1 MSRRKRRRSSA
12 RKVGAPPGTLIY
24 TGEGVSHEVALELFT
39 YGPEVCERSTVT
51 RLEGPLAPPPGQ
63 VRWVN
68 LNGVHDLPALEVI
81 SAALGLHPLTLEDIA
96 SVHQRPKFE
105 TYGDYHYVVIRMIRS
120 VDGPD
125 GIPTLDDE
133 QLSILV
139 AGNTVVTFQERPGD
153 VLDALRERIEVGKG
167 RLRKMGP
174 DYLLYAILDLVI
186 DHYFAVLETFTT
198 RLDELEPELL
208 SSGDTTEHLERVHAI
223 RQELAIL
230 RRAIWPTR
238 DMLGALLRS
247 DDEAIT
253 QGVRTYLR
261 DAHDHAIQVLET
273 VELLRE
279 TASTLRER
287 HLALVSVRMN
297 EVMQVLTIIAT
308 IFIPLTFLVG
318 VYGMNFEHMPELKW
332 RWGYAAVWGGMVAL
346 ALGMLVYFRR
356 RRWL

>member
-1 MSRRKRRRSSA
+1 MSRRKRRKGTT

-24 TGEGVSHEVALELFT
+24 TGEAQGHEVALEVFT
-39 YGPEVCERSTVT
+39 YGPEACERQTLT
-51 RLEGPLAPPPGQ
+51 RLEGPLAPPPGH

-68 LNGVHDLPALEVI
+68 VNGVHDLPTLEAL
-81 SAALGLHPLTLEDIA
+81 SASLGLHALTLEDIA

-105 TYGDYHYVVIRMIRS
+105 AYDDYRYVVIRMIRL
-120 VDGPD
+120 VDGA
-125 GIPTLDDE
+125 GVPTLDDE
-133 QLSILV
+133 QLSIV
-139 AGNTVVTFQERPGD
+139 IAGDTVVTLQERPGD
-153 VLDALRERIEVGKG
+153 VLDALRERLLLGKG
-167 RLRKMGP
+167 RLRRMGA
-174 DYLLYAILDLVI
+174 DYLLYAILDLVV
-186 DHYFAVLETFTT
+186 DHYFMVLEAFTS
-198 RLDELEPELL
+198 RLDELEPELMR
-208 SSGDTTEHLERVHAI
+208 SRQTTMHLELVHGI

-238 DMLGALLRS
+238 DMLGSLLRS
-247 DDEAIT
+247 DDDAISPA
-253 QGVRTYLR
+253 VRTYLR
-261 DAHDHAIQVLET
+261 DAHDHAMQVLET

-279 TASTLRER
+279 TAATLHER

-308 IFIPLTFLVG
+308 IFIPLTFIVG

-332 RWGYAAVWGGMVAL
+332 RWGYAGVWGGMVAL